1 MYSSAKKVQRI
12 LTSGEIRKTFID
24 YFIKNHGHEFI
35 RSSPVVPF
43 CDPTVAFVNA
53 GMTQVLVFV

>member
-1 MYSSAKKVQRI
+1 MYSSAKKLQRV
-12 LTSGEIRKTFID
+12 LSSQEIRKTFID
-24 YFIKNHGHEFI
+24 YFKINHDHKFV

-53 GMTQVLVFV
+53 GMNQVSVML

>member
-1 MYSSAKKVQRI
+1 MYSSAKKLKI
-12 LTSGEIRKTFID
+12 LSSREIRKTFID
-24 YFIKNHGHEFI
+24 YFIKNHEHRFV

-53 GMTQVLVFV
+53 GMNQVRQLI